1 MNMRK
6 IVVLSLALMLVM
18 TAVAYGQDLHSTWVN
33 SKNLVYYS
41 TYDYRWVFAI
51 GEGVRM
57 YSNDFTTVLV
67 GADNAD
73 PPGWTMVPLV
83 GDAGDATV
91 TAGTDSAGAMI
102 LTTDDTEND
111 GLNIYLNGESFLL
124 TLNAPLYFGVR
135 LAVSDA
141 DAVDLFVGL
150 CITDAEMWGGITDG
164 VYFES
169 ADATAVCTFV
179 TEINSTE
186 TSDTSAGTLTD
197 GAYHILEFTWD
208 GATYVKAY
216 FDGTLV
222 ATSST
227 NIPTDEA
234 LTFALELLTGE
245 GNTNTVTIDWIRVIQ
260 CR

>member
-1 MNMRK
+1 MKKR
-6 IVVLSLALMLVM
+6 IALTLALILVV
-18 TAVAYGQDLHSTWVN
+18 TAVAYGQDMHSKWVN
-33 SKNLVYYS
+33 RKNLVYYS
-41 TYDYRWVFAI
+41 TYDYRWIHAI

-57 YSNDFTTVLV
+57 YSNDFTTVIT

-73 PPGWTMVPLV
+73 PVGWTMVPLT

-91 TAGTDSAGAMI
+91 TAGTDSAGAVI
-102 LTTDDTEND
+102 YTTDDTEND
-111 GLNIYLNGESFLL
+111 GLNIYLNGEAFLL
-124 TLNAPLYFGVR
+124 TKNAPLYFGVK
-135 LAVSDA
+135 LALSDA
-141 DAVDLFVGL
+141 DQTDLMVGL
-150 CITDAEMWGGITDG
+150 FITDAEMWGGVSDG

-169 ADATAVCTFV
+169 ADATATATFV
-179 TEINSTE
+179 TEKNNTE

-197 GAYHILEFTWD
+197 NAYHVLEFTWD
-208 GATYVKAY
+208 GSTYIKAY

-227 NIPTDEA
+227 NIPDDEA